1 MLRKIIV
8 NICRMLLAVVFIF
21 SGFVKAIDPLGTV
34 YKMQDYLAAAHAAI
48 AAAPEWL
55 LTACAIALSTME
67 FLLGIFLFF
76 GFHRRVV
83 TKLTLVFMVIMTA
96 ITTWIWIA
104 DPVKDCGCFGDALIL
119 TNTQTLLKNI
129 ILLACAVTVALR
141 HDDIIRYISLD
152 TQWIVVNYTILFI
165 AGITAWSL
173 YDLPLFDFRP
183 YHVGADMRQDTE
195 IPEGAEQP
203 QFETTFILQKNGEQR
218 EFTIDNYPDS
228 TWTFVDSHTTQTS
241 EGYVPPMH
249 DFSIEDKATG
259 TDLTDSI
266 AKRDGYTF
274 LLIAPDLEKAADS
287 NFGYIDRI
295 YEYCTANDYPFCCL
309 TASGDKAQQEWRDK
323 TGAEYPFYFTDHT
336 TLKTM
341 IRSNP
346 GLMLLKDGKIIGK
359 WSHNNLPAINEESPT
374 ADKAGIADNVKKS
387 NSRKALSVILWFII
401 PLILLTLADRLW
413 AWSKWV
419 KRIAQI
425 KERKQQKKNNN
436 DNEKK
441 DCSRQLENES

>member
-34 YKMQDYLAAAHAAI
+34 YKMQDYLAAAHSAI

-129 ILLACAVTVALR
+129 ILLACAVTVALQ

-295 YEYCTANDYPFCCL
+295 YEYCTANGYPFCCL

-419 KRIAQI
+419 KRIARI
-425 KERKQQKKNNN
+425 KERKQQNKNNN